1 MQKLREVL
9 RHKNL
14 GAVNVGTVDD
24 YQGQEKRVL
33 FISTVLTH
41 HVAQHHLVFNAKRF
55 NVAVTR
61 AKALLV
67 VVGNPLAMFED
78 PSWKAL
84 LAHAV
89 ELHAYRGCP
98 HPLKMEGAEDDVDEA
113 VARMAEIA
121 RLASSALG
129 AGNLS
134 TMYPSLSGNQ
144 SDIYAEY
151 DDIPWRV
158 ML

>member
-98 HPLKMEGAEDDVDEA
+98 HPLKMEGAEDDVTSSKVLLLVVVPCDLKCF
-113 VARMAEIA
+113 
-121 RLASSALG
+121 RL
-129 AGNLS
+129 N
-134 TMYPSLSGNQ
+134 
-144 SDIYAEY
+144 IYY
-151 DDIPWRV
+151 YI
-158 ML
+158 LHLLIKYT